1 MPFRF
6 LFAAV
11 VVSVFGQSACAEG
24 LDAKGLDAPVG
35 ALSCSGCHPA
45 SANVQTPA
53 LRIAGRSADDL
64 VTALLAF
71 KAGKMPATVMDRVAK
86 GFTDDEIRAIA
97 SWYAGAE
104 GIAR

>member
-6 LFAAV
+6 LFAAILLCV
-11 VVSVFGQSACAEG
+11 AGNGACAEG
-24 LDAKGLDAPVG
+24 LDAPAG

-53 LRIAGRSADDL
+53 TRIVGRNADDI

-71 KAGKMPATVMDRVAK
+71 KSGKTPATVMDRVAK

-97 SWYAGAE
+97 SWYA
-104 GIAR
+104 ARKE

>member
-1 MPFRF
+1 MVCAFGHSGW
-6 LFAAV
+6 AA
-11 VVSVFGQSACAEG
+11 
-24 LDAKGLDAPVG
+24 GLDAPAG

-53 LRIAGRSADDL
+53 PRIAGRNAGDL

-71 KAGKMPATVMDRVAK
+71 KSGKTPATIMDRVAK

-97 SWYAGAE
+97 SWYAE
-104 GIAR
+104 RRE